1 MDRKITLT
9 ILVVVLALAT
19 IACELSGIL
28 VENNPITGEQGSG
41 NVVEESRPIS
51 GVQSVDLA
59 TIGNVIIE
67 IGEQESL
74 RIEAED
80 NLMKFFE
87 TEMRGNTLL
96 ITTNPKTVN
105 LRPTKPVYFFLTVK
119 KLEEVVI
126 SGSGDIQVPDL
137 KSDQFD
143 VAIGGSGDISLNDL
157 EADRLDIDIGGSGDV
172 NAGSVNVLS
181 LRVKINGSG
190 DISLMQLLADDLSLG
205 VNGSGNLRIE
215 DGKVSEQDIDINGS
229 GNFQAGDLASKVTGI
244 RIGGSGDIIVWVIDS
259 LDVRIMGSGN
269 VRYYGQPTVSSTG
282 NGSGDVISLGDK

>member
-1 MDRKITLT
+1 VDRKITLT

-87 TEMRGNTLL
+87 TEMRGDTLK
-96 ITTNPKTVN
+96 ITTNPPTVN
-105 LRPTKPVYFFLTVK
+105 INPTKPVYFFLTVN
-119 KLEEVVI
+119 EFERAMI
-126 SGSGDIQVPDL
+126 SGSGDIQVPDIESR
-137 KSDQFD
+137 KFD
-143 VAIGGSGDISLNDL
+143 VSIGGSGDISMGDL
-157 EADRLDIDIGGSGDV
+157 EADRLEIDIGGSGDV
-172 NAGSVNVLS
+172 TVHAKESFDGA
-181 LRVKINGSG
+181 IYGSG
-190 DISLMQLLADDLSLG
+190 DIDCYGKPKQVSRHVA
-205 VNGSGNLRIE
+205 GSGSIKL
-215 DGKVSEQDIDINGS
+215 K
-229 GNFQAGDLASKVTGI
+229 
-244 RIGGSGDIIVWVIDS
+244 
-259 LDVRIMGSGN
+259 
-269 VRYYGQPTVSSTG
+269 
-282 NGSGDVISLGDK
+282 